1 MLCLVVLCC
10 CVVWSLCVS
19 LSWFASR
26 FVHLCSHFACF
37 CLSVYFA
44 FLCRLCETSFCVF
57 LWIFAS
63 FCGFTSL
70 WQSVSLCSRFVQM
83 CCDFCIC
90 CSSASLC
97 SRQARSEIHLRTWRK
112 IKATHFWSI
121 WSYWLFISSIIQN
134 RCDFKFWVQTEC
146 SWSLIWPDSSSVRDT
161 FGFLADSRASRCS
174 WVTAASTDTSSFSM
188 CDLFHM
194 HEQRVCCCCWRW
206 NLNGSDPAGT
216 PL

>member
-1 MLCLVVLCC
+1 MLCFSVVVVSPCCCLIVFMLCLVVLCC

-19 LSWFASR
+19 LSSFASR
-26 FVHLCSHFACF
+26 FVHLCSHFASF

-70 WQSVSLCSRFVQM
+70 WQFVSLCSRFVQM

-97 SRQARSEIHLRTWRK
+97 SR
-112 IKATHFWSI
+112 
-121 WSYWLFISSIIQN
+121 
-134 RCDFKFWVQTEC
+134 
-146 SWSLIWPDSSSVRDT
+146 DSSGSFRNP
-161 FGFLADSRASRCS
+161 SEN
-174 WVTAASTDTSSFSM
+174 VT
-188 CDLFHM
+188 
-194 HEQRVCCCCWRW
+194 
-206 NLNGSDPAGT
+206 
-216 PL
+216 